1 MKEDVPVS
9 PSLLQHELPPE
20 ADINKTA
27 SPLSKFSIQTQ
38 ETREGTAL

>member
-1 MKEDVPVS
+1 MKEGVPVS

-27 SPLSKFSIQTQ
+27 SLLSKFCIQIE
-38 ETREGTAL
+38 ETREGTTL